1 MNRLDDCAAQKRA
14 VDAFLRRHGEHSERL
29 AYAPVLH

>member
-1 MNRLDDCAAQKRA
+1 MNVIDDCDGQQRA
-14 VDAFLRRHGEHSERL
+14 VDTFLRRHGEQHARL